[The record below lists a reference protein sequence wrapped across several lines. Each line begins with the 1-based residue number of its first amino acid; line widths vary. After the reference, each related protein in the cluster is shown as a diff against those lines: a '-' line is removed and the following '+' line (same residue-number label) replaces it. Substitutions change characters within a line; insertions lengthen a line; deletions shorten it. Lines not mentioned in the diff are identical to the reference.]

1 MFEVKKDNKS
11 KLHSPIRHK
20 KQHHTRCDRSS
31 ASKFQQI
38 WKLSQTGNKAP
49 TTEKKLTKNQ
59 QENMMETYYYPN
71 NIHSISSQMGRGE
84 PSTSSSSGVAG
95 EKSVGRK
102 SATLTSGWRMVCL
115 HASSEGFKSIQKA
128 INPCLVDLSPLELI
142 DLQVLPSGSSQPP
155 SSATP
160 QLLHYSR

>member
-59 QENMMETYYYPN
+59 QENMIETYYYPN
-71 NIHSISSQMGRGE
+71 NHSISSQLGRGE

-102 SATLTSGWRMVCL
+102 CATLTSGWRMVCL
-115 HASSEGFKSIQKA
+115 HASSECFKISNPSKKPSIH
-128 INPCLVDLSPLELI
+128 V
-142 DLQVLPSGSSQPP
+142 SS
-155 SSATP
+155 T
-160 QLLHYSR
+160 